1 MPLFLSSDI
10 SSEEKIDSLILQGLH
25 QDIMNYHTG
34 FHKGY
39 DDGYELAKKGGSYGD
54 LFKMKKATNLG
65 IITGSTD
72 ITNVGYDKGL
82 SDGYDIQKVK
92 IKLKKITP
100 EKPAFETEDHRG
112 ILNEDDSLALMGFV
126 SNSTS
131 EYNQY
136 LPLFEESDKTI
147 KISNPG
153 NIAISEIYKKYKELE
168 LQSNS
173 RTLS

>member
-1 MPLFLSSDI
+1 MIKLGHITAKTYLMLSLILAATLILSFIGEGFSADPQGGSMPAKPPSNTQPLVPQESMKSQGKIAPEVKPSIDKRGYILLSSDI

-82 SDGYDIQKVK
+82 SDGYDIQ
-92 IKLKKITP
+92 
-100 EKPAFETEDHRG
+100 
-112 ILNEDDSLALMGFV
+112 
-126 SNSTS
+126 
-131 EYNQY
+131 
-136 LPLFEESDKTI
+136 
-147 KISNPG
+147 
-153 NIAISEIYKKYKELE
+153 
-168 LQSNS
+168 
-173 RTLS
+173 